1 MLGPYP
7 CCGQWLVVIVCHCF
21 VSQGLLLSGADKV
34 ASYFDMLSC
43 CVLFA
48 TIGHQDA
55 LANCIQ
61 KCIHAILAETSQ
73 KLHLSRNQL
82 ISESGVA
89 RTMGYCMVIFLHL
102 LVVSWDTF
110 MLL

>member
-1 MLGPYP
+1 MYVCIYMFL
-7 CCGQWLVVIVCHCF
+7 CVIVF
-21 VSQGLLLSGADKV
+21 SEGLLLSGADKV

-61 KCIHAILAETSQ
+61 KCIHAILAETAQ
-73 KLHLSRNQL
+73 KLQLSRNQL

-89 RTMGYCMVIFLHL
+89 RNMGYCMIMFLHFV
-102 LVVSWDTF
+102 LVI
-110 MLL
+110 